1 MYNDYPTAYET
12 VINNKIIYI
21 TIFGIIILLMLLLIL
36 FSLGKIYKKANRSA
50 ISAWIPIYNIL
61 VLLEVVNLPKW
72 YIFLLLIPIV
82 NIFIGIKVYFT
93 LAKLFRK
100 SKPFALGLL
109 FLPVIFYPILAFGSS
124 EYIGINLMAIGGKTQ
139 AVDIPII
146 TNDEDKNPIVHEEA
160 DTKSENIGIS
170 IGGGVYQK
178 DYTNNLLE
186 VDKNQEI
193 LKKPD
198 LINSNNMKKSPVDP
212 SKASFITQMP
222 EEPVK
227 EETTPTIGISFPEPL
242 AQVTNTN
249 NELPMQETL
258 KSASTT
264 SLEHPSPATTNTIN
278 EMSIF
283 NPVNNISEQKN
294 DISIFNTTSNVPEQK
309 GKIGIFNTTND
320 TPKQENKSMET
331 PGFITC
337 PKCGAKLKSNVNT
350 CFLCGT
356 KLN

>member
-12 VINNKIIYI
+12 VINNNIIYI
-21 TIFGIIILLMLLLIL
+21 TILGVVILLMLLLTL

-61 VLLEVVNLPKW
+61 VLLEIVNLPKW

-93 LAKLFRK
+93 LTKLFRRSK
-100 SKPFALGLL
+100 SFAIGML
-109 FLPVIFYPILAFGSS
+109 FLPVIFYPILAFGNS

-139 AVDIPII
+139 AVDIPVI
-146 TNDEDKNPIVHEEA
+146 TNEEDKNPIVHEEA
-160 DTKSENIGIS
+160 DIKSENIGIS

-178 DYTNNLLE
+178 DYTSNLLE

-193 LKKPD
+193 IKKPD
-198 LINSNNMKKSPVDP
+198 LINSNNIKKPPFDP
-212 SKASFITQMP
+212 SKASFLTQIP

-227 EETTPTIGISFPEPL
+227 EETTPTIGINFPEPL
-242 AQVTNTN
+242 VQMTNTDN
-249 NELPMQETL
+249 NKLFTQESEKPVNVTPI
-258 KSASTT
+258 
-264 SLEHPSPATTNTIN
+264 EHI
-278 EMSIF
+278 
-283 NPVNNISEQKN
+283 NPVNTNTSNET
-294 DISIFNTTSNVPEQK
+294 STFNTTNNVPKQENETN
-309 GKIGIFNTTND
+309 IFNTTNNIQKRESD
-320 TPKQENKSMET
+320 NIENSD
-331 PGFITC
+331 FITC
-337 PKCGAKLKSNVNT
+337 PKCGAKLKKGVNA